1 MAEPNYKIL
10 LIGDAGVGK
19 SSILVRFV
27 NDTFTEGVEPATGI
41 DSLNK
46 NIDID
51 GKRVKLQIWDT
62 AGQERFRTITSS
74 YYRGAHGVLIVYDVC
89 DHTSFENTRRWIG
102 EIDRYAG
109 EDQPL
114 KMLVGTKVD
123 MDTKR
128 TVATSDGQELADQL
142 QIPFKE
148 TSAKTKANLDD
159 VFQTMGR
166 LLLKRNN
173 NEPAGGAPKQQEP
186 DLAQK
191 VQLQQNNEK
200 KPKSKKTCFIL

>member
-159 VFQTMGR
+159 VFQTMAR

-173 NEPAGGAPKQQEP
+173 NEPAGGGPAKQQEP

-191 VQLQQNNEK
+191 VQLQQTNEK
-200 KPKSKKTCFIL
+200 KPKKKTCLIL